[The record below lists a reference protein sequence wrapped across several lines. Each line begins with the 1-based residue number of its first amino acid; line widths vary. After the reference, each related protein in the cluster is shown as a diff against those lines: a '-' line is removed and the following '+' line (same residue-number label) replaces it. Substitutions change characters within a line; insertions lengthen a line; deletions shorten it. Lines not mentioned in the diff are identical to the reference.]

1 MNTFKATFGTH
12 VFIRK
17 TKRVYAVAYV
27 YVNKVT
33 GETFDRPS
41 FAGHGQ
47 TPKWNVPS
55 AKYFNLEEWEPV
67 VVPVEKINQ

>member
-41 FAGHGQ
+41 FAGRGQ

>member
-55 AKYFNLEEWEPV
+55 AKYFNLEDWEPV